1 MRCLGLGIRR
11 NDDALVLMFKELAV
25 LSCTSSRYTLTCGVV
40 VVEVDIRL
48 ARAVIRRIDD
58 FALHNL

>member
-1 MRCLGLGIRR
+1 
-11 NDDALVLMFKELAV
+11 MFKELAV
-25 LSCTSSRYTLTCGVV
+25 LSCTSSRYTIACGVV